1 MADQMLRIW
10 VDLENSP
17 HVLFFEP
24 IIRRLR
30 EQGHEITVT
39 ARDFCNTLALARSR
53 GVECIPIGRGYDKGR
68 KMALKWAYNLGRVGQ
83 LWAFAIGKRFDVAA
97 SHCSRTQALAAWL
110 HRIPI
115 FSSTDYEYNDLKVF
129 RFATRFIVPDAI
141 SAEAFE
147 KAGVR
152 PGAIR
157 FYHGLKEE
165 VYLRGFRPK
174 TDVRAALEIPPE
186 GLVAV
191 VRPIADQAHY
201 GNPEGDALQAELFR
215 RILAQ
220 EGVWLVVLPRTRT
233 QWERYREQAREHPNL
248 ILPEDV
254 VDGPSLLATADLA
267 LSGGGTM
274 VREAVALGVPAVS
287 YFEGAIGQLDQ
298 ALVDQGRLTLARR
311 MEEIDR
317 VLPILRCST
326 PRETG
331 APGSGGPLEEVVAC
345 LCAAARR
352 EEGV

>member
-1 MADQMLRIW
+1 MTDQRLRVW

-30 EQGHEITVT
+30 EEGHEVTVT
-39 ARDFCNTLALARSR
+39 ARDFCNTIALARSR
-53 GVECIPIGRGYDKGR
+53 GVECSPIGRGYDKGR
-68 KMALKWAYNLGRVGQ
+68 KMALKVAYNLGRVGQ
-83 LWAFAIGKRFDVAA
+83 LWAFAFGKRFDVAA

-129 RFATRFIVPDAI
+129 RFAARFIVPDAI

-165 VYLRGFRPK
+165 VYLRGFQPR
-174 TDVRAALEIPPE
+174 TDVRAALGIPPE

-201 GNPEGDALQAELFR
+201 GNPEGDAVQAELFR

-233 QWERYREQAREHPNL
+233 QWERYREQAKQHPNL

-274 VREAVALGVPAVS
+274 VREAVALDIPAVS

-298 ALVDQGRLTLARR
+298 ALVDQGRLTLVQRI
-311 MEEIDR
+311 EEIDR
-317 VLPILRCST
+317 ILPVTKRAAATRIRPS
-326 PRETG
+326 EAA
-331 APGSGGPLEEVVAC
+331 APLDEVIAC
-345 LCAAARR
+345 LYEAARH
-352 EEGV
+352 